1 MTILEARRLLA
12 GGEYKRVAD
21 ELVPG
26 QAAGSNAE
34 PEGHLLLGKALS
46 RLGRH
51 KEAAVHFDNAL
62 ENDALKKGLSPRE
75 DTEAVITYVATLRSL
90 GRYFAA
96 ARVLRG
102 AADRHPKNHLFRAL
116 LALTEYKLG
125 MYRES
130 VEELTTLLV
139 ETSSSGEI
147 QRFTSLLL
155 HYAEGLQGWN
165 RRDDG
170 DTTYGRSTFA

>member
-1 MTILEARRLLA
+1 MTVSEARKLLA
-12 GGEYKRVAD
+12 EGEYKKVAD
-21 ELVPG
+21 ELAPG
-26 QAAGSNAE
+26 PTARGTSE
-34 PEGHLLLGKALS
+34 PQEHFLLEKALS

-51 KEAAVHFDNAL
+51 KEAAAQFDL
-62 ENDALKKGLSPRE
+62 ALKEGLPPRE
-75 DTEAVITYVATLRSL
+75 DAEAVLTYVATLRSL

-96 ARVLRG
+96 AQVLRQ
-102 AADRHPKNHLFRAL
+102 ATDRHPENHLFRAL

-130 VEELTTLLV
+130 VEGLTALLV
-139 ETSSSGEI
+139 ETTSSGEI

-155 HYAEGLQGWN
+155 HYAQGLQGWN

-170 DTTYGRSTFA
+170 DTTHGRSSF

>member
-1 MTILEARRLLA
+1 MTLLEARKLLA
-12 GGEYKRVAD
+12 DGEYTLVAE
-21 ELVPG
+21 ELLPG
-26 QAAGSNAE
+26 PDPQDNAE
-34 PEGHLLLGKALS
+34 PEVHFLLGKALS

-51 KEAAVHFDNAL
+51 KEASARFALAVGQ
-62 ENDALKKGLSPRE
+62 GLSPEE
-75 DTEAVITYVATLRSL
+75 DSEAVLTYVATLRSL

-96 ARVLRG
+96 AQVLRQ
-102 AADRHPKNHLFRAL
+102 ATYRHPENHLFRAL

-130 VEELTTLLV
+130 VEGLTSLLV
-139 ETSSSGEI
+139 ETTSSGEI

-155 HYAEGLQGWN
+155 HYAQGLQGWN

-170 DTTYGRSTFA
+170 DTTYGRSSFA

>member
-1 MTILEARRLLA
+1 MTVSEARKLLA
-12 GGEYKRVAD
+12 AGEYQRVAE
-21 ELVPG
+21 ELVPR
-26 QAAGSNAE
+26 SAE
-34 PEGHLLLGKALS
+34 DTVGTEEHFLVATAMS

-51 KEAAVHFDNAL
+51 KEAAIHFDRAVGR
-62 ENDALKKGLSPRE
+62 GLSPKE
-75 DTEAVITYVATLRSL
+75 DAEAVITYTATLRSL

-96 ARVLRG
+96 AKVLRG
-102 AADRHPKNHLFRAL
+102 ATERHGDNPLFRAL

-130 VEELTTLLV
+130 VEGLTSLLV
-139 ETSSSGEI
+139 ETTSSGEI
-147 QRFTSLLL
+147 QQFTALLV

-165 RRDDG
+165 RRDEG